1 MKAEF
6 DKLDIKKV
14 TNVSTSVNNLKTEVD
29 KLDVGKLKTFPVDL
43 EKINDVADNEVDENT
58 TFNTLSTTVNNLE
71 KKIPDATTLTHIN
84 W

>member
-1 MKAEF
+1 MKAEV
-6 DKLDIKKV
+6 DKLDIKKL

-58 TFNTLSTTVNNLE
+58 TFNTLSTTINNLE

-84 W
+84 

>member
-6 DKLDIKKV
+6 DKLYIKKL

-58 TFNTLSTTVNNLE
+58 KFNALRRKVNNLE
-71 KKIPDATTLTHIN
+71 KKIPDATTLTHTN
-84 W
+84 

>member
-1 MKAEF
+1 MKAEV
-6 DKLDIKKV
+6 DKLDIKKL

-58 TFNTLSTTVNNLE
+58 KFNTLRRKVNNLE
-71 KKIPDATTLTHIN
+71 KKIPDATTLTNIN
-84 W
+84 

>member
-1 MKAEF
+1 MKAEV
-6 DKLDIKKV
+6 DKLDIKKL

-58 TFNTLSTTVNNLE
+58 KFNTLRRKVNNLE
-71 KKIPDATTLTHIN
+71 KKIPDATTLTHTN
-84 W
+84 

>member
-6 DKLDIKKV
+6 DKLYIKKL

-58 TFNTLSTTVNNLE
+58 KFNTLRRKVNNLE

-84 W
+84 

>member
-1 MKAEF
+1 MKAEV
-6 DKLDIKKV
+6 DKLDIKKL

-29 KLDVGKLKTFPVDL
+29 KLDVGKLKTFPVDF

-58 TFNTLSTTVNNLE
+58 KFNTLRRKVNNLE

-84 W
+84 

>member
-6 DKLDIKKV
+6 DKLYIKKL

-29 KLDVGKLKTFPVDL
+29 KLDVGKLKTFPADL

-58 TFNTLSTTVNNLE
+58 KFNTLRRKVNNLE
-71 KKIPDATTLTHIN
+71 KKIPDATTLTHTN
-84 W
+84 

>member
-58 TFNTLSTTVNNLE
+58 TFNTLSTTINNLE

-84 W
+84 

>member
-6 DKLDIKKV
+6 DKLYIKKL

-29 KLDVGKLKTFPVDL
+29 KLDVGKLKIFPVDL

-58 TFNTLSTTVNNLE
+58 KFNTLRRKVNNLE
-71 KKIPDATTLTHIN
+71 KKIPDATTLTHTN
-84 W
+84 

>member
-6 DKLDIKKV
+6 DKLYIKKL

-58 TFNTLSTTVNNLE
+58 KFNTLRRKVNNLE
-71 KKIPDATTLTHIN
+71 KKIPDATTLTHTN
-84 W
+84 

>member
-1 MKAEF
+1 MKAEV
-6 DKLDIKKV
+6 DKLDIKKL

-29 KLDVGKLKTFPVDL
+29 KLDVGKLKIFPVDL

-58 TFNTLSTTVNNLE
+58 KFNTLRRKVNNLE

-84 W
+84 

>member
-1 MKAEF
+1 MKAEV
-6 DKLDIKKV
+6 DKLDIKKL

-58 TFNTLSTTVNNLE
+58 KFNALRRKVNNLE

-84 W
+84 

>member
-6 DKLDIKKV
+6 DKLYIKKL

-29 KLDVGKLKTFPVDL
+29 KLDVGKLKIFPVDL

-58 TFNTLSTTVNNLE
+58 KFNALRRKVNNLE
-71 KKIPDATTLTHIN
+71 KKIPDATTLTHTN
-84 W
+84 

>member
-1 MKAEF
+1 MKAEV
-6 DKLDIKKV
+6 DKLDIKKL

-58 TFNTLSTTVNNLE
+58 KFNTLRRKVNNLE

-84 W
+84 